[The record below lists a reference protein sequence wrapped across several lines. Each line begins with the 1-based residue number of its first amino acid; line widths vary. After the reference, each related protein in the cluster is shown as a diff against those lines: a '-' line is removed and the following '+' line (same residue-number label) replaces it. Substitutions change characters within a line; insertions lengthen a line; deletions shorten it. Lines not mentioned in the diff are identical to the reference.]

1 MGTGVT
7 VAEGVAV
14 GVAVGEAVAVGV
26 DVGVTLGVTV
36 GVALGVTVAVAVGVG
51 VGVGVATQSMIL
63 IVSMRQPVAK
73 SLLSLASRQRSTI
86 VWPAAAEGRLT
97 VVVINPPEYPVQA
110 WRSAIGL

>member
-51 VGVGVATQSMIL
+51 VGVATQSIIL
-63 IVSMRQPVAK
+63 IVSMRQPVAEL
-73 SLLSLASRQRSTI
+73 LLSLASRHRSTM

-110 WRSAIGL
+110 WRPAIGL

>member
-7 VAEGVAV
+7 VAEGVAVGVVVAV

-26 DVGVTLGVTV
+26 DV

-63 IVSMRQPVAK
+63 IVSMRQPAAEL
-73 SLLSLASRQRSTI
+73 LLSLASRHRSTMF
-86 VWPAAAEGRLT
+86 WPAAAEGKST
-97 VVVINPPEYPVQA
+97 VVVINPLE
-110 WRSAIGL
+110 